1 MQAQHNGR
9 MTVALVNV
17 MDSQGLPLTGIDF
30 RVMRL
35 EGIFGDVCKLRVRR
49 TEYFHGMSRSSNR
62 VN

>member
-1 MQAQHNGR
+1 

-35 EGIFGDVCKLRVRR
+35 EGIFGEVCKLRVRR
-49 TEYFHGMSRSSNR
+49 TEYFHRMSRSSNR